1 MDNGCSAPTKTDN
14 GIMRFG
20 AQDNGIMRFGAQDNG
35 IMRFGAQ
42 DNGIMKVPISHAGTL
57 SGCVPWS
64 NKKED
69 QPLQHQSWRESMPTH
84 GLVRWF
90 TVTFMWSERFHRA
103 S

>member
-57 SGCVPWS
+57 TGIGTPYISTPFY
-64 NKKED
+64 K
-69 QPLQHQSWRESMPTH
+69 H
-84 GLVRWF
+84 GIIAL
-90 TVTFMWSERFHRA
+90 RA
-103 S
+103 

>member
-1 MDNGCSAPTKTDN
+1 MDNACSAPTKTDN

-57 SGCVPWS
+57 W
-64 NKKED
+64 K
-69 QPLQHQSWRESMPTH
+69 
-84 GLVRWF
+84 
-90 TVTFMWSERFHRA
+90 ERFA

>member
-42 DNGIMKVPISHAGTL
+42 DNGIMKVPISHARTL
-57 SGCVPWS
+57 PPRAHYMVQQLLLRTVKMCRLLSLSTIDIRWVP
-64 NKKED
+64 
-69 QPLQHQSWRESMPTH
+69 
-84 GLVRWF
+84 
-90 TVTFMWSERFHRA
+90 
-103 S
+103 